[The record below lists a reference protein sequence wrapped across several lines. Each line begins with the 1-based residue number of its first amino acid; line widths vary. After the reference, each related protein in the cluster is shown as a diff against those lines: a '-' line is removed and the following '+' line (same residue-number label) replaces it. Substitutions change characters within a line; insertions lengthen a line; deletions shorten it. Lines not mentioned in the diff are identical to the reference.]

1 MNNALKRRQI
11 TKNVEI
17 INNIYGKW
25 AALKIGG
32 GNVINSRSWVSKP
45 VAVKRAKLLQVYIEE
60 GLIKIM

>member
-1 MNNALKRRQI
+1 MNNTLKRRQI